1 MMVFLIAGILYLVGV
16 GIVLA
21 IKPTLMFT
29 PDGNWKEFRIGGVDG
44 IGTPFPFWMFCITWA
59 LVSYGIVLLMVGSD
73 SAFGQMG
80 QGQPQGRRNNWRAPM
95 LESTRDLEPEGIE
108 LPPGYYMLNKR
119 GSKNGV
125 PRYIFIGE
133 EPPSGE

>member
-1 MMVFLIAGILYLVGV
+1 MIFLVAGILYLVGI

-29 PDGNWKEFRIGGVDG
+29 PDGNWKEFHIGTESSNS
-44 IGTPFPFWMFCITWA
+44 TPFPFWMFCLVWA
-59 LVSYGIVLLMVGSD
+59 IVSYTLVLFFVQLDG
-73 SAFGQMG
+73 GG
-80 QGQPQGRRNNWRAPM
+80 KKGGRQNNWRAPAI
-95 LESTRDLEPEGIE
+95 ESTRELEPEGVE

-119 GSKNGV
+119 GAKNSV

-133 EPPSGE
+133 EPPSAE

>member
-1 MMVFLIAGILYLVGV
+1 MMIFLVAGILYLVGV

-29 PDGNWKEFRIGGVDG
+29 PDGNWKEFHIGSESSNS
-44 IGTPFPFWMFCITWA
+44 TPFPFWLFCILWA
-59 LVSYGIVLLMVGSD
+59 IVSYTIVLFTAQLGEGSD
-73 SAFGQMG
+73 GASVAK
-80 QGQPQGRRNNWRAPM
+80 RNNWRAPA
-95 LESTRDLEPEGIE
+95 LESTRNTEPEGVE

-133 EPPSGE
+133 EPPSAE